1 MNRRRTRR
9 AVTLSRSVGSSKG
22 RRYLSQPDI
31 DGAIAEVAEKAAS
44 EQIHIALI
52 GGAALQLYGSD
63 RLTADVDFAA
73 DGFIKSLRHGKR
85 LAFGGEQTRSS
96 AGVPI
101 DLVVRDDRWATL
113 YAASIETAQWMN
125 AVQAMVARPEYLL
138 AMKMQAR
145 RDKDEFDVAFLLSGD
160 VVNLRKARQV
170 VAKYLGEYAAEELN
184 ALVKEFEW
192 KRSR

>member
-9 AVTLSRSVGSSKG
+9 TVSLSRSVGSSKG
-22 RRYLSQPDI
+22 RRYLSQSDL

-44 EQIHIALI
+44 EQVHIALI

-73 DGFIKSLRHGKR
+73 DGFIKSLPHGKR
-85 LAFGGEQTRSS
+85 LAFGGEQTKSS

-101 DLVVRDDRWATL
+101 DLVVRDDRWAAL

-170 VAKYLGEYAAEELN
+170 VATYLGEYAAEELS